1 MAEINSEM
9 GGRNKQRN
17 RKAKVSTKIDMTPMV
32 DLAFLLITFF
42 MLTTT
47 FSKPSTMEVNMPD
60 RGDATAT
67 MPVSEK
73 RVITFI
79 LGKENAVYWYR
90 GDNKPEHIVF
100 EKIDFSQ
107 TERVR
112 KVLLEQ
118 TKLIKDTTNQE
129 AVVLIKSLDQA
140 KYGSLVNLLDEL
152 HITNQK
158 IYAIVDVY
166 EVEKEVLTKQFGSI
180 I

>member
-1 MAEINSEM
+1 MAEVNSEM

-17 RKAKVSTKIDMTPMV
+17 RKARVSTKIDMTPMV

-60 RGDATAT
+60 KDTSSQT

-79 LGKENAVYWYR
+79 LGKDNAVYWYR
-90 GDNKPEHIVF
+90 GDNKLEHIVF
-100 EKIDFSQ
+100 EKVDFSA
-107 TERVR
+107 TESVR
-112 KVLLEQ
+112 KVLFEQ
-118 TKLIKDTTNQE
+118 TNSIKASTKQD
-129 AVVLIKSLDQA
+129 AIVLIKSLDNA

-166 EVEKEVLTKQFGSI
+166 EVEKQVLAKQFGV
-180 I
+180 